1 MSIEVDAVRQLFVD
15 VADEAG
21 PLQASRERVVALV
34 RRRRRVRSA
43 AVALAVTCI
52 AGGATLT
59 VRTVGEASPRPAV
72 GPMSTP
78 TKGYP
83 KPIEPGDCESTPPK
97 PGAPGGDRRSCQ
109 YIGLTLD
116 QARAQA
122 AGEHRD
128 LVIGSRDGVYFPMT
142 YELRNSR
149 VTVGLVKDRVIYAGI
164 G

>member
-1 MSIEVDAVRQLFVD
+1 MSIEADAIRQLLVD

-21 PLQASRERVVALV
+21 PLEASRERLVALV
-34 RRRRRVRSA
+34 RRRRRVRTA

-52 AGGATLT
+52 AAGAALT
-59 VRTVGEASPRPAV
+59 VRVEAFPRPAA

-78 TKGYP
+78 TKGHP
-83 KPIEPGDCESTPPK
+83 RPIEPGDCVSTPPK
-97 PGAPGGDRRSCQ
+97 PGAFGGDWRSCQ

-122 AGEHRD
+122 AKEHRD
-128 LVIGSRDGVYFPMT
+128 LVIGSRDGVHFPMT

-149 VTVGLVKDRVIYAGI
+149 VVVGLAKDRVINAII